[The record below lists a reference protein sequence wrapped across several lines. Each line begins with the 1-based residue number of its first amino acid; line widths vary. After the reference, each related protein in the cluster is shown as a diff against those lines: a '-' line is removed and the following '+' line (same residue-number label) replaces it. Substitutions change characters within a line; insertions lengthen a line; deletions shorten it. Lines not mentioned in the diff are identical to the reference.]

1 MFISLKQNMK
11 KIRKNF
17 LVYAFVGAFLSFSF
31 FCKVGAQ
38 GMVDASSDFYQHL
51 NDLSIPI

>member
-1 MFISLKQNMK
+1 MK
-11 KIRKNF
+11 KIRKKI
-17 LVYAFVGAFLSFSF
+17 LVYAFAGVFLSFSF

-38 GMVDASSDFYQHL
+38 SMVDASSDFYQHL